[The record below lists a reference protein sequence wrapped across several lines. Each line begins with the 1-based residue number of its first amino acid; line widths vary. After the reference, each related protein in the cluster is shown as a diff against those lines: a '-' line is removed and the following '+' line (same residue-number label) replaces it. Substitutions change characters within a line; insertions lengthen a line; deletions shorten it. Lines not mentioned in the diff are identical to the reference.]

1 MFKNVLYFT
10 NSFELKGITN
20 DMTPNFTP
28 CRKVI
33 HNDRL
38 YLMTGLNDDV
48 TIPSQMVYYE
58 ELSKIDKLNPN
69 IPKDLK
75 IHNNHCL
82 SMDASSFS
90 EEESEKKVTKAL
102 ALMNKMGSVSIKTL
116 TNQPKPDTRQIYLA
130 KMKQF
135 MDNHRKVALPY
146 KEWVINGVVYEDLF
160 NTKLYMDLL
169 EIIVTKMNQYSPRVM
184 HGNFSLDNIEKVN
197 NNLVII
203 NPRASFG
210 NGPSLLGDQ
219 RCDIA
224 KMRFYLSDIV
234 NILQNDRYI
243 IINSEANRF
252 DYSLLTSPS
261 SERMLKVVDVY
272 IEEHFDP
279 LEIRIFEGCLHIL
292 IMEYFK
298 DRTHKKILY
307 ARALE
312 LLVPSI
318 EKYFSV
324 F

>member
-1 MFKNVLYFT
+1 
-10 NSFELKGITN
+10 
-20 DMTPNFTP
+20 MTFNFTP
-28 CRKVI
+28 CKKVI

-38 YLMTGLNDDV
+38 YIMTSLNDDV
-48 TIPSQMVYYE
+48 TIPSQMIYYE

-69 IPKDLK
+69 IPKDLR

-90 EEESEKKVTKAL
+90 EEDSEKKVIKAL
-102 ALMNKMGSVSIKTL
+102 ALMNKMGSVSIVTL
-116 TNQPKPDTRQIYLA
+116 TSQPKPDTRQIYLA
-130 KMKQF
+130 KMKHF
-135 MDNHRKVALPY
+135 MDVHRKVALPY
-146 KEWVINGVVYEDLF
+146 KEWVINGTVYKDLF

-184 HGNFSLDNIEKVN
+184 HGNFSLDNIERVN

-210 NGPSLLGDQ
+210 NGPSLLGDP

-224 KMRFYLSDIV
+224 KMKFYLSDIG
-234 NILQNDRYI
+234 NLLQNDRYI
-243 IINSEANRF
+243 ISNNEANRF
-252 DYSLLTSPS
+252 DYNLLSSPS
-261 SERMLKVVDVY
+261 SERMIKVVDKY
-272 IEEHFDP
+272 IEKHFDP
-279 LEIRIFEGCLHIL
+279 LEIKIFEGCLHIL

-298 DRTHKKILY
+298 NKIHKKILY
-307 ARALE
+307 AKALE

>member
-1 MFKNVLYFT
+1 
-10 NSFELKGITN
+10 
-20 DMTPNFTP
+20 MTPNFTP

-33 HNDRL
+33 HNERL
-38 YLMTGLNDDV
+38 YLMTGLNDTD
-48 TIPSQMVYYE
+48 TIPNQMMYYE
-58 ELSKIDKLNPN
+58 ELSKIDKLSYNV
-69 IPKDLK
+69 PKDLK
-75 IHNNHCL
+75 MHNEHCL

-90 EEESEKKVTKAL
+90 EDDSENSERKVSKAL
-102 ALMNKMGSVSIKTL
+102 ALMNKMGSVSIKNL
-116 TNQPKPDTRQIYLA
+116 ASQPKPDTRQVYLA

-135 MDNHRKVALPY
+135 MDDHRRVALPY
-146 KEWVINGVVYEDLF
+146 KEWIINGVVYEDLF

-169 EIIVTKMNQYSPRVM
+169 EIIVTKMNQYSPRIM

-203 NPRASFG
+203 NPRANFG

-234 NILQNDRYI
+234 NILQNERYLI
-243 IINSEANRF
+243 TNSEENKF

-261 SERMLKVVDVY
+261 SERILKMVDEY

-292 IMEYFK
+292 IMKYFNK
-298 DRTHKKILY
+298 NEHKKILY

-312 LLVPSI
+312 LIVPSI